1 MKSIRVINSN
11 GIELND
17 LLLISPKI
25 FPDARGFFFESW
37 NQRDFDNLI
46 GDKIIFKQDNHSM
59 SKKGVLR
66 GIHYQ
71 LPPFDQGKLVRCS
84 RGRIYDFVID
94 LRKYSSS
101 FAQWFWIELSAQ
113 NQKQFWIPAG
123 FGHGFLTLSEEA
135 EVQYKTTNYWNKE
148 AEITLNFYDQ
158 DLKIELPLEN
168 LSSDKIQLSLKD
180 KNSSNLKELIKN
192 NKIFL

>member
-1 MKSIRVINSN
+1 MKSNRVINSN

-71 LPPFDQGKLVRCS
+71 LPPYDQG
-84 RGRIYDFVID
+84 
-94 LRKYSSS
+94 
-101 FAQWFWIELSAQ
+101 
-113 NQKQFWIPAG
+113 N
-123 FGHGFLTLSEEA
+123 
-135 EVQYKTTNYWNKE
+135 
-148 AEITLNFYDQ
+148 
-158 DLKIELPLEN
+158 
-168 LSSDKIQLSLKD
+168 
-180 KNSSNLKELIKN
+180 
-192 NKIFL
+192 